1 MTLKIS
7 ACVLSLVIK
16 KKPDFV
22 DQAQCSNE
30 VSHMNYSILADIEL
44 NRKISLFQKAVEA
57 YAIERSLKNSV
68 AVAEAK
74 SNLERHYYESYSFAV
89 HKGV

>member
-1 MTLKIS
+1 M
-7 ACVLSLVIK
+7 
-16 KKPDFV
+16 
-22 DQAQCSNE
+22 DQT
-30 VSHMNYSILADIEL
+30 NYQILADIEL

>member
-7 ACVLSLVIK
+7 ACVLSLDIK
-16 KKPDFV
+16 KKPDG
-22 DQAQCSNE
+22 DNQAQCSNE

-57 YAIERSLKNSV
+57 YVLNRTLENSM
-68 AVAEAK
+68 ALAK
-74 SNLERHYYESYSFAV
+74 AKADLAAFVLR
-89 HKGV
+89 GV

>member
-1 MTLKIS
+1 MWIRLNVQSEK
-7 ACVLSLVIK
+7 
-16 KKPDFV
+16 
-22 DQAQCSNE
+22 DQ
-30 VSHMNYSILADIEL
+30 MNHSILADIEL

-57 YAIERSLKNSV
+57 YATERSLKNSV